1 MLVVTF
7 SDLLQCLIAMVKED
21 IIHTKLA
28 QPHQEINATLMEVAM
43 EATLAMETLSISTE
57 EEVIIIMETM
67 VLGDLMDQTLD
78 REVHMDLVDQIT
90 VQEGH
95 TDRAGLIMAQ
105 EVLMEALASCRDGV
119 TLPRVNLP
127 LQEITFVHR
136 L

>member
-43 EATLAMETLSISTE
+43 EATLVMETLSISTE
-57 EEVIIIMETM
+57 EAIIIMETM

-119 TLPRVNLP
+119 TLLRANLP
-127 LQEITFVHR
+127 LREITFVHR